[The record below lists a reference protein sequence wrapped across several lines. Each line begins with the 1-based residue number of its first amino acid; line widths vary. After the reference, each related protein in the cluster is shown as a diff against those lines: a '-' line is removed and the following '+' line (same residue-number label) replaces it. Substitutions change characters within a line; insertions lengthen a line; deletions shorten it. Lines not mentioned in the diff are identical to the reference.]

1 MIQTVN
7 NSIFQLNN
15 HQLQK
20 FQFRNKLHLILSSK
34 LIPPAPKNLYLT
46 AIIHESFLFW
56 NYPVPIKS
64 KYVLCV
70 QYLASSNFLTTNH
83 KITVDSEVTDLTKC
97 NVISIKMLG

>member
-7 NSIFQLNN
+7 NSIFQLKN

-20 FQFRNKLHLILSSK
+20 FQFRNKMIQLHLILSSK

-64 KYVLCV
+64 K
-70 QYLASSNFLTTNH
+70 
-83 KITVDSEVTDLTKC
+83 
-97 NVISIKMLG
+97 